1 MVDTNTIIG
10 ILIIVI
16 FLFGLLGAVF
26 FVYQKI
32 RSWIPDVTDKDLNDI
47 GDDIDLPARD
57 AVDLDDRNMSYNLR
71 LLISNS
77 SEGNSN
83 SEKKIFTTYAKPESL
98 CSDPPNIK
106 DEAFS
111 LLYTPDYNKLTFI
124 VSGKKVD
131 SFKVNIPN
139 NSAYVDIDI
148 VISPNNNNTY
158 KLCVFINGE
167 FKEENCIDI
176 YAYKSLGITRIYYK
190 HCIPQKDTKG
200 NQLGGVNM
208 KLISFK
214 RKYGSVSNRV
224 IWINSWMNNIFS

>member
-10 ILIIVI
+10 LLTIAIP
-16 FLFGLLGAVF
+16 LFGLLGAAF
-26 FVYQKI
+26 FVYQII
-32 RSWIPDVTDKDLNDI
+32 RSWMPDVTDKDLNDI
-47 GDDIDLPARD
+47 GNDIDLPAMTN
-57 AVDLDDRNMSYNLR
+57 LDNRNMSYNLR

-77 SEGNSN
+77 SEGNSS

-98 CSDPPNIK
+98 CSDPPDIK

-148 VISPNNNNTY
+148 VISPNNINTH

-167 FKEENCIDI
+167 LKEENCRDI

-190 HCIPQKDTKG
+190 NCIPQKDTLG

-214 RKYGSVSNRV
+214 RKYESVSDTSV
-224 IWINSWMNNIFS
+224 WINNIFS

>member
-83 SEKKIFTTYAKPESL
+83 SEKKIFTTYAKPTSL
-98 CSDPPNIK
+98 CSDPPNIN
-106 DEAFS
+106 DEEFS

-148 VISPNNNNTY
+148 VISPNNINTH

-167 FKEENCIDI
+167 LKEENCRDI
-176 YAYKSLGITRIYYK
+176 YAYKSFGITKIYYK
-190 HCIPQKDTKG
+190 HCIPQKDTMG

-208 KLISFK
+208 KLISFN
-214 RKYGSVSNRV
+214 RKYESVSNISV
-224 IWINSWMNNIFS
+224 WINNIFS

>member
-10 ILIIVI
+10 ILIIGV
-16 FLFGLLGAVF
+16 FLIGLLSIVF
-26 FVYQKI
+26 FVYQII

-47 GDDIDLPARD
+47 GDDIDLPAMTH
-57 AVDLDDRNMSYNLR
+57 LNNRNMSYNLR

-77 SEGNSN
+77 AEGNSS
-83 SEKKIFTTYAKPESL
+83 SEKKIFTTYAKPTSL
-98 CSDPPNIK
+98 CSDPPNIN

-124 VSGKKVD
+124 VSGKKLD

-148 VISPNNNNTY
+148 VISPNNINTH

-167 FKEENCIDI
+167 LKEENCRDI
-176 YAYKSLGITRIYYK
+176 YAYKSLGITKIYYK
-190 HCIPQKDTKG
+190 HCIPQKDTMG

-214 RKYGSVSNRV
+214 RKYESVSNTSV
-224 IWINSWMNNIFS
+224 WINNIFS